1 MNASPTLKRS
11 LTLKHVILFGLSFM
25 APVTVFATYGVAIE
39 KTNGMIPTA
48 YAIALFV
55 MLLTAYSYGKLVQE
69 YPTAGSSYTFTQK
82 AINPHIG
89 FLVGW
94 GILLDYL
101 FSPMISALLVGVF
114 ASSYFPAIPMPVW
127 IVLFITVVTVVN
139 IIGIKF
145 AANFNTYMVIF
156 QILFIVLF
164 CLLSAKGLMEGKGT
178 GELFSMLP
186 FFSPDVQLSA
196 LLGVVPLLCFTFLG
210 FDAVATLSEETNQ
223 PKTTLPK
230 AIFLVPLIGGVLY
243 ILVTYL
249 AQTVFPNIASFKDPE
264 SAAMDILFYVG
275 GNFLTTFF
283 LAVTLTAGFASAVAS
298 GGSAARILYAMGR
311 EHILPNKVFG
321 YISPRFHTPVYNIL
335 IISAI
340 ALSSMFLDIVTAT
353 SFINFGALFAFVF
366 VNLSVIAHYFI
377 RKKKRSGRYIIAYL
391 MIPLVG
397 ALITFLFLIKLDVHS
412 LILGGSWLTL
422 GFIYLL
428 YLTKLFTQR
437 PPEMD
442 FEDSDPIL
450 SESDAS

>member
-1 MNASPTLKRS
+1 
-11 LTLKHVILFGLSFM
+11 
-25 APVTVFATYGVAIE
+25 
-39 KTNGMIPTA
+39 
-48 YAIALFV
+48 
-55 MLLTAYSYGKLVQE
+55 
-69 YPTAGSSYTFTQK
+69 
-82 AINPHIG
+82 
-89 FLVGW
+89 
-94 GILLDYL
+94 
-101 FSPMISALLVGVF
+101 
-114 ASSYFPAIPMPVW
+114 
-127 IVLFITVVTVVN
+127 
-139 IIGIKF
+139 
-145 AANFNTYMVIF
+145 
-156 QILFIVLF
+156 
-164 CLLSAKGLMEGKGT
+164 
-178 GELFSMLP
+178 
-186 FFSPDVQLSA
+186 
-196 LLGVVPLLCFTFLG
+196 
-210 FDAVATLSEETNQ
+210 
-223 PKTTLPK
+223 
-230 AIFLVPLIGGVLY
+230 
-243 ILVTYL
+243 
-249 AQTVFPNIASFKDPE
+249 
-264 SAAMDILFYVG
+264 MDILFYVG

-311 EHILPNKVFG
+311 EHILPNKIFG

-377 RKKKRSGRYIIAYL
+377 RKKKRSGSYVIAYL